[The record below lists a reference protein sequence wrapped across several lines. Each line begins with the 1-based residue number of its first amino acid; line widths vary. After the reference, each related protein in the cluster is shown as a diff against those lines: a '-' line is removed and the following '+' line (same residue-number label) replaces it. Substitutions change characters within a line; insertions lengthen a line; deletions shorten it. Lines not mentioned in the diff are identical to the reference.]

1 MRAAGNLMKRNI
13 LIYMRDRGT
22 VFYSILSTLIILGLM
37 ILFLGDMNSRDIV
50 YALEQM
56 GGVRDAEAD
65 RANADYLVMMWTLAG
80 ILVSNAVTVTM
91 TVMGCMIKDEDDRRL
106 ASFYVAPVKRIYV
119 ALSYIFSAWL
129 IGIIMCLI
137 TLAAFQGYMVLIG
150 QTLLAGTAWLQLL
163 GMIALNSFVY
173 ASAAY
178 LIALFVHS
186 MSAWSGL
193 LTVIGTLVGFVGA
206 IYLPMAALPEKVAD
220 VLKCLPVL
228 HGAAMMR
235 VVCTKEAV
243 NTAFAGLS
251 ADAVEVFREKM
262 GITVVMGN
270 GPVSFPVQAGYL
282 FALGLV
288 FIAAAA
294 LISRKRSLYDR

>member
-1 MRAAGNLMKRNI
+1 MRATGNLMKRNI
-13 LIYMRDRGT
+13 LIYMRDKGT

-50 YALEQM
+50 RALEQM

-65 RANADYLVMMWTLAG
+65 RINADYLIMVWTLAG
-80 ILVSNAVTVTM
+80 ILVSNTVTVTM
-91 TVMGCMIKDEDDRRL
+91 TVMGCMIKDEENKRL
-106 ASFYVAPVKRIYV
+106 ASFYVAPVKRINI
-119 ALSYIFSAWL
+119 ALSYIVSAWV
-129 IGIIMCLI
+129 IGIMMCLI
-137 TLAAFQGYMVLIG
+137 TLAVFQGYMAVTG
-150 QTLLAGTAWLQLL
+150 QTLLAGAVWLQLL
-163 GMIALNSFVY
+163 GMIILNSFVY

-235 VVCTKEAV
+235 VVCTAEAV
-243 NTAFAGLS
+243 ETTFAGLP
-251 ADAVEVFREKM
+251 DEAVEVFREEM
-262 GITVVMGN
+262 GITVVVGD
-270 GPVSFPVQAGYL
+270 GPVSFSAQAGYL
-282 FALGLV
+282 LVLGLV
-288 FIAAAA
+288 IIAAAA
-294 LISRKRSLYDR
+294 FISRKRSLYDR

>member
-1 MRAAGNLMKRNI
+1 
-13 LIYMRDRGT
+13 MRDRGT

-50 YALEQM
+50 YALEQI

-65 RANADYLVMMWTLAG
+65 RANADHLIMMWTLAG
-80 ILVSNAVTVTM
+80 ILVSNTVTVTM
-91 TVMGCMIKDEDDRRL
+91 TVMGCMIKDEDDKRL

-137 TLAAFQGYMVLIG
+137 TLAAFQGYMVLTG

-235 VVCTKEAV
+235 VVCTAEAV
-243 NTAFAGLS
+243 DTTFAGLP
-251 ADAVEVFREKM
+251 ADAVEVFQEKM
-262 GITVVMGN
+262 GITVVMGD

-282 FALGLV
+282 FALGLL

>member
-1 MRAAGNLMKRNI
+1 MRAAGTLMKRNI

-80 ILVSNAVTVTM
+80 ILVSNTVTVTM